1 MIERTAVTAR
11 YTGPAAQR
19 AATRPT
25 SHIRRLAGQAG
36 ICGTSL
42 GSSGRTRILMSATRW
57 SSPDRPIWCSRSWPT
72 TRTLPAWT
80 VGVKQ
85 SRRLTANP
93 PAAGSEYRVG
103 GTLLEQPGGGQGEL
117 AQHSGCVFLV
127 PDLGELT
134 VVRAEDLLP
143 GHRDRPARRR
153 EPEQVEY
160 AGVGVGHGPPAG
172 HEVISSGSNSPDR
185 SGRP

>member
-1 MIERTAVTAR
+1 MVFAFVADHEN
-11 YTGPAAQR
+11 PA
-19 AATRPT
+19 
-25 SHIRRLAGQAG
+25 SLDRRGETVPA
-36 ICGTSL
+36 
-42 GSSGRTRILMSATRW
+42 
-57 SSPDRPIWCSRSWPT
+57 PDR
-72 TRTLPAWT
+72 
-80 VGVKQ
+80 Q
-85 SRRLTANP
+85 P

-127 PDLGELT
+127 PDLGELA